1 MSYHC
6 LLCKDRIFQ
15 NKVQTCN
22 PIKNEEIT
30 AKRIFSMNAQN
41 RRFVFIDF
49 ENLRKIKFKKLEKV
63 ATKIFVFISE
73 EVDNI
78 PAFLVYQIQKLGKDV
93 KWIVVDNSKKDK
105 MNYHMAFLMG
115 KLHQKLHADV
125 EFAVLSNDEDFD
137 PLVGFI
143 NSQNRNCIRVQR
155 KPSKD
160 ERKAEKEIVEADFS
174 SVSFSEEETAI
185 FPEAEYSNGH
195 VQDIPE
201 ATTAPPTAI
210 EAEYDNMIASRTAEE
225 TMKRLE
231 RSGNRPAEVDTL
243 KHYIL
248 LNNQELSVHGN
259 IDKVIERMEASKKI
273 NVQQTGEVI
282 YHF

>member
-1 MSYHC
+1 
-6 LLCKDRIFQ
+6 
-15 NKVQTCN
+15 
-22 PIKNEEIT
+22 
-30 AKRIFSMNAQN
+30 MNTQN

-63 ATKIFVFISE
+63 ATKIFVFIGD

-93 KWIVVDNSKKDK
+93 KWIVVENAKADK

-125 EFAVLSNDEDFD
+125 EFAVLSNDKDFD

-143 NSQNRNCIRVQR
+143 NSQGRSCIRVKR
-155 KPSKD
+155 KKT
-160 ERKAEKEIVEADFS
+160 KAERTVKQPEVVESDFS
-174 SVSFSEEETAI
+174 SITYEEEEEKIFSEV
-185 FPEAEYSNGH
+185 EYTNGH
-195 VQDIPE
+195 SHDIPT
-201 ATTAPPTAI
+201 ATPVPPTAI
-210 EAEYDNMIASRTAEE
+210 EVEYDNMIAERTADE
-225 TMKRLE
+225 TMKRLV

-259 IDKVIERMEASKKI
+259 IDKVIERMEASKNI
-273 NVQQTGEVI
+273 EVQQGGNVI